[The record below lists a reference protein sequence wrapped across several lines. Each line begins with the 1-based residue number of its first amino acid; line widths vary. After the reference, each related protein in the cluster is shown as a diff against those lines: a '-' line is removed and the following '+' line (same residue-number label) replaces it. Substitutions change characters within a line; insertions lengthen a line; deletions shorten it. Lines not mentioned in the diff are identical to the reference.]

1 MDGDCTAGLSCKA
14 HPLSFSSA
22 TVLAPLT
29 DFTHFVHLT
38 HLLGS
43 EGIIMLLVA
52 AEAEEI
58 ARHDGKR
65 LSSKQQEVQA
75 REGTKPQ
82 CSHFCASL
90 YLSF

>member
-14 HPLSFSSA
+14 HPLSFSSS

-75 REGTKPQ
+75 WEGTEPQ

>member
-1 MDGDCTAGLSCKA
+1 MGGDCTAGLSCKA
-14 HPLSFSSA
+14 HPLSFSYS
-22 TVLAPLT
+22 TLLAPLT

-38 HLLGS
+38 HLLAS

-52 AEAEEI
+52 AEAEKI
-58 ARHDGKR
+58 AKHDGKH
-65 LSSKQQEVQA
+65 LSSKQQEMQSW
-75 REGTKPQ
+75 EGTEPQ